1 MADVLEETASEPGR
15 PAELVS
21 PISKALF
28 VLDRVAEHSDPMR
41 FADLQRVCGFPKATL
56 HRLLRQ
62 LEQEGML
69 IHDPEI
75 QRYRLGLRLIRL
87 AHAAWENASLA
98 QIAQPFL
105 DTLSSDLG
113 MTVHLACLENG
124 QVLYLDKKN
133 ASSSVQMF
141 SRPGRIG
148 PAYCTGVGKAMLA
161 FLPEDA
167 LERALDRQA
176 FHKHT
181 DKTLTTR
188 EALCADLGRIR
199 DRGYSF
205 DDEEHEPAIICL
217 AVPIRSHRTGVLGGL
232 SITTTTHVSD
242 LKKLET
248 LAPQLISTAQDIARE
263 AEPQLISA

>member
-1 MADVLEETASEPGR
+1 VADVLEEPVGGPDR
-15 PAELVS
+15 PADLVS

-62 LEQEGML
+62 LEHEGML
-69 IHDPEI
+69 IQDPKS
-75 QRYRLGLRLIRL
+75 QRYRLGMRLIRL
-87 AHAAWENASLA
+87 AHAAWESASLA

-105 DTLSSDLG
+105 DNLSTDLG

-133 ASSSVQMF
+133 ASNSVQMF

-161 FLPEDA
+161 FLPQDD

-176 FHKHT
+176 FHQHT
-181 DKTLTTR
+181 PKTLTTR
-188 EALCADLGRIR
+188 DALCADLTRIR
-199 DRGYSF
+199 ERGYSF

-217 AVPIRSHRTGVLGGL
+217 AVPIRSHQGGVIGGL

-242 LKKLET
+242 LARLET
-248 LAPQLISTAQDIARE
+248 LAPQLIDTARDIARE